1 MVPALSELTAF
12 RAAAATR
19 GAYTAQVSTG
29 EVLFAAL
36 ERVPENFAP
45 EDISEVHGTL
55 ERLLTNISCRAT
67 QRDPNLRPLR
77 VALASLKRRAHEL
90 LPTRPSRKRP
100 RSATPPRC
108 DVAATLV

>member
-1 MVPALSELTAF
+1 MRESSSEASALSEIAAF

-36 ERVPENFAP
+36 ERAPEIFAP
-45 EDISEVHGTL
+45 EDISEVYATL
-55 ERLLTNISCRAT
+55 ERLVTNISCRAL

-77 VALASLKRRAHEL
+77 VALASLKRRAREL
-90 LPTRPSRKRP
+90 HK
-100 RSATPPRC
+100 
-108 DVAATLV
+108 